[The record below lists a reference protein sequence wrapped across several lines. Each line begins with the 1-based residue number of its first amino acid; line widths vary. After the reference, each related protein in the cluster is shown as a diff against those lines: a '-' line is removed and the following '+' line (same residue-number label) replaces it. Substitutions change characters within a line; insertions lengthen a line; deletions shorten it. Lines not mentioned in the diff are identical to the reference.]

1 MIQRV
6 PPGFSSLKSLLQ
18 HFWSLDH
25 HRLEQL
31 LLLKKV
37 LLLLLHVLLH
47 LLLPM
52 VLHALGDR
60 VDPVLRTLITTSTHI
75 GNPKPSPH
83 STNVACILCKLANFT
98 WSGAVPA

>member
-1 MIQRV
+1 MV

-18 HFWSLDH
+18 HFLSLED

-31 LLLKKV
+31 LLLKKLL

-52 VLHALGDR
+52 MLHALGNR
-60 VDPVLRTLITTSTHI
+60 VDPILRTLITTSTHI
-75 GNPKPSPH
+75 GKPKPSPQ

>member
-1 MIQRV
+1 MV
-6 PPGFSSLKSLLQ
+6 PPGFSSLQSLLQ
-18 HFWSLDH
+18 HFFLSLEH

-31 LLLKKV
+31 LLLKKL

-52 VLHALGDR
+52 MLHALGDR
-60 VDPVLRTLITTSTHI
+60 VHPVLRTLITTSTHI
-75 GNPKPSPH
+75 GNPKPSPQ